1 MHAQE
6 TMRFI
11 DSGWAVDFHF
21 LSQSI
26 HPRRI
31 QPFPRLCTLAYSP
44 RIGLDSSWPAKR
56 LGQTTGAND
65 WGQRAVTAESLA
77 TPSDEQ
83 PTISWES
90 VRAGT
95 HSVGSGMRQD
105 ADLRSVGL
113 GWRLAL

>member
-1 MHAQE
+1 MGH
-6 TMRFI
+6 RFSFFI
-11 DSGWAVDFHF
+11 TINPSAADQA
-21 LSQSI
+21 L
-26 HPRRI
+26 PA
-31 QPFPRLCTLAYSP
+31 TLYTALVP
-44 RIGLDSSWPAKR
+44 PNRAGFELACKTTGANDWGKR

-95 HSVGSGMRQD
+95 HFVGSGMRQD
-105 ADLRSVGL
+105 ADLRSVEL